1 MRGTFI
7 AGLLLLGATGVYITA
22 KQLQKSGH
30 VSSITS
36 QLFATKSSSQKRLN
50 RFKSTKK
57 VHQGEQHESA
67 SHRSRQQVESDHESV
82 SSEEGA
88 SSSFE
93 QAQSLPSIYQTEEPE
108 HSGSAVSLKEEI
120 GQESNEDVVEH
131 PKQQVVYGIP
141 IASWLKQQKNRLA
154 PKVEAADS
162 NGLRVIF
169 NCMELKK
176 AGTQALNQRDCK
188 EIAVS
193 REKSRGAALIQ

>member
-7 AGLLLLGATGVYITA
+7 AGLLLLGATGVYYTA

-30 VSSITS
+30 GLSITS
-36 QLFATKSSSQKRLN
+36 QLFTSKSSSQKRLT
-50 RFKSTKK
+50 RFKGTKK
-57 VHQGEQHESA
+57 LHQGEQHEST
-67 SHRSRQQVESDHESV
+67 SHRSRQQVESEHESV

-108 HSGSAVSLKEEI
+108 HSGSALSLKEEI
-120 GQESNEDVVEH
+120 GQESNEETVEH
-131 PKQQVVYGIP
+131 PKEKVVYGIP

-154 PKVEAADS
+154 PKVEPVKA
-162 NGLRVIF
+162 NGMRFII
-169 NCMELKK
+169 NCVELKK
-176 AGTQALNQRDCK
+176 AGTEALNQRECK